1 MSRRLVL
8 IGHYPPPVILE
19 EGQSLLEA
27 MVALDQ
33 RGVRHA
39 IVVDKRGCLSGIL
52 SIRRMLGEVLE
63 GYEKG
68 DLAERLDNTRVET
81 IMRRDAPRFV
91 VGEFGVEDVV
101 DTMARLNIGAVVV
114 TDPDG
119 CVLGVISEKHI
130 AGVMALS
137 SINAAVHEIMSKPVH
152 SLGLEDKVIDALRLM
167 VQHRHR
173 HAPVVDEEQRIEAIV
188 SARDLLDLLAAEESL
203 ELIKRG
209 EQDKVFNIEVLR
221 IAVGAPAT
229 IEPEADV
236 STALRVMRKRGV
248 SALPVVDKN
257 YRVIGIMTERDIV
270 AKLPRLM
277 GVEMFYDLS
286 RSKLYVARVVS

>member
-1 MSRRLVL
+1 MSRRLIL

-39 IVVDKRGCLSGIL
+39 VVVDKRGCLSGIL

-68 DLAERLDNTRVET
+68 DLAERLESTRVET
-81 IMRRDAPRFV
+81 IMRRDVPRFV

-114 TDPDG
+114 TDPND
-119 CVLGVISEKHI
+119 CVLGIISEKHI

-137 SINAAVHEIMSKPVH
+137 SINAAIHEIMSRPVH
-152 SLGLEDKVIDALRLM
+152 SLGLRDRVVDALRLM
-167 VQHRHR
+167 VKHRHR

-188 SARDLLDLLAAEESL
+188 SARDLLALFASEESL
-203 ELIKRG
+203 ELVKSG
-209 EQDKVFNIEVLR
+209 EADKVFNVEVLR
-221 IAVGAPAT
+221 VAVGAPAT
-229 IEPEADV
+229 IEPEADI
-236 STALRVMRKRGV
+236 STALRIMRKRGV
-248 SALPVVDKN
+248 SALPVVDKS
-257 YRVIGIMTERDIV
+257 YRVVGIMTERDIV
-270 AKLPRLM
+270 VKLPRLM

-286 RSKLYVARVVS
+286 RSRLYVARVVS